1 MKEFYFC
8 IDSREFGDG
17 GQQIPEKGL
26 LAAIIRLAI
35 SDYIHPE
42 TWHGQEGTMRE
53 DKMSAKRWLYEK
65 PVEPFQPFSFIW
77 VCQHLVQDSDPHVL
91 RKAVLMRLGQLIRD
105 EDEREAA

>member
-35 SDYIHPE
+35 SDYLEPE
-42 TWHGQEGTMRE
+42 RWHGQEGTMRE
-53 DKMSAKRWLYEK
+53 DHLSAKRWLFAK
-65 PVEPFQPFSFIW
+65 PTEPFRPFSLIW
-77 VCQHLVQDSDPHVL
+77 VCQHLVDGSDPHVL
-91 RKAVLMRLGQLIRD
+91 RDGILGKVGELID
-105 EDEREAA
+105 NQYERETA